1 MGVFFQNKIWIPKME
16 EHNLTFLKACESG
29 QLSLVE
35 QTISSAE
42 VNVVEK
48 VDGNSGLMIA
58 SRDAHGEVVNYL
70 LDKPQVD
77 VNLSNKFGYTA
88 LMLAAQNGNMDIL
101 EMLLEIDDVDL
112 DIVNKAGR
120 KAEECA
126 RKKNK
131 VAIQERIA
139 STRAKRKSRKQK
151 GIGKNNAAAKR
162 KRDEET
168 QEENLNKSAKKNDNE
183 EIVVLKESVSPQK
196 VLKDLEL
203 INDNHDATNDAT
215 KVTDENKIIPG
226 YTLEEDVRSPKG
238 TLRSVTPTI
247 KDILTARLENC
258 LIDLGT
264 PKENVILAREMLS
277 MSRKLNLEDLQSIC
291 RKILI
296 ENLSRDTVFDLLE
309 VFEEDLDMKNICL
322 NFLVA
327 NIDEMRLIPEWKPMM
342 RKYPSIAIELIDRL

>member
-1 MGVFFQNKIWIPKME
+1 ME
-16 EHNLTFLKACESG
+16 DHNLKFLQACESG
-29 QLSLVE
+29 KLSLVE
-35 QTISSAE
+35 QSISFAE

-70 LDKPQVD
+70 LDNPQVD

-131 VAIQERIA
+131 AAIQERIA
-139 STRAKRKSRKQK
+139 STRAKRKSKKQK
-151 GIGKNNAAAKR
+151 GIGKNSLAKR
-162 KRDEET
+162 KRDEEL
-168 QEENLNKSAKKNDNE
+168 QEENTNKVAKKDENE

-196 VLKDLEL
+196 VLKDLEM
-203 INDNHDATNDAT
+203 INDNHDATNGTNDAT
-215 KVTDENKIIPG
+215 KQNDENKIIPG

-264 PKENVILAREMLS
+264 PKENVILSREMLS

-296 ENLSRDTVFDLLE
+296 ENLARETVFDLLE
-309 VFEEDLDMKNICL
+309 VFEEDTDMKNICL

-327 NIDEMRLIPEWKPMM
+327 NIDEMRIIPEWKPMM
-342 RKYPSIAIELIDRL
+342 KKYPNIAIELIDRL

>member
-1 MGVFFQNKIWIPKME
+1 MME
-16 EHNLTFLKACESG
+16 EHNTKFIRACESG
-29 QLSLVE
+29 QLDLVE
-35 QTISSAE
+35 KSVLFAE

-58 SRDAHGEVVNYL
+58 SRDSHGEVVNYL
-70 LDKPQVD
+70 LDNPEVD

-88 LMLAAQNGNMDIL
+88 LMLAAQQGNMDIL

-131 VAIQERIA
+131 AAIQERIA
-139 STRAKRKSRKQK
+139 STRAKRKSKKNK
-151 GIGKNNAAAKR
+151 GTGKNSASKR
-162 KRDEET
+162 QREIEQDSEET
-168 QEENLNKSAKKNDNE
+168 AIKAARTNDNE

-196 VLKDLEL
+196 VLKDLEM
-203 INDNHDATNDAT
+203 INDNHDASNGTNDADNST
-215 KVTDENKIIPG
+215 DRKVSSG

-264 PKENVILAREMLS
+264 PKENVILSREMLS
-277 MSRKLNLEDLQSIC
+277 MSKKLNLEDLQSIC

-296 ENLSRDTVFDLLE
+296 ENLSKETVFDLLE
-309 VFEEDLDMKNICL
+309 VFEEDTDMKNICL

-342 RKYPSIAIELIDRL
+342 RKHPNIAIELIDRL

>member
-1 MGVFFQNKIWIPKME
+1 
-16 EHNLTFLKACESG
+16 
-29 QLSLVE
+29 
-35 QTISSAE
+35 
-42 VNVVEK
+42 
-48 VDGNSGLMIA
+48 
-58 SRDAHGEVVNYL
+58 
-70 LDKPQVD
+70 
-77 VNLSNKFGYTA
+77 LSNKFGYTA
-88 LMLAAQNGNMDIL
+88 LMLAAQQGNMDIL

-131 VAIQERIA
+131 AAIQERIA
-139 STRAKRKSRKQK
+139 STRAKRKGKKNK
-151 GIGKNNAAAKR
+151 GTGKNSASKR
-162 KRDEET
+162 PRENEEDS
-168 QEENLNKSAKKNDNE
+168 EEILNKVPKNDNE

-196 VLKDLEL
+196 VLKDLEM
-203 INDNHDATNDAT
+203 INDNHDASNGTND
-215 KVTDENKIIPG
+215 VDNSTDKKISSG

-264 PKENVILAREMLS
+264 PRENVILSREMLS
-277 MSRKLNLEDLQSIC
+277 MSKKLQLDDLQSIC

-296 ENLSRDTVFDLLE
+296 ENLSKETVFDLLE
-309 VFEEDLDMKNICL
+309 VFEEDTDMKNICL

-342 RKYPSIAIELIDRL
+342 KKHPNIAIELIDRL

>member
-1 MGVFFQNKIWIPKME
+1 ME
-16 EHNLTFLKACESG
+16 DNNLKFLRACESG
-29 QLSLVE
+29 VLVDVE
-35 QTISSAE
+35 HSVSGAD

-58 SRDAHGEVVNYL
+58 SRDAHREVVNYL
-70 LDKPQVD
+70 LDNPQVD

-88 LMLAAQNGNMDIL
+88 LMLAAQNGNMEIL
-101 EMLLEIDDVDL
+101 DMLLEIDDVDL
-112 DIVNKAGR
+112 DVVNKAGR

-131 VAIQERIA
+131 IAIQEKIA
-139 STRAKRKSRKQK
+139 NTRAKRKNRKNK
-151 GIGKNNAAAKR
+151 GTGKNNAAAKR
-162 KRDEET
+162 KMEEES
-168 QEENLNKSAKKNDNE
+168 QEEENLNKLAKKDDN
-183 EIVVLKESVSPQK
+183 EIVVLKETVSPQK
-196 VLKDLEL
+196 VLKDLEM
-203 INDNHDATNDAT
+203 INDNHDATNDAANG
-215 KVTDENKIIPG
+215 VEESKIIPG

-238 TLRSVTPTI
+238 TQRSVTPTI

-264 PKENVILAREMLS
+264 PKENVVLAREMLN

-309 VFEEDLDMKNICL
+309 VFEEDTDMKNICL

-327 NIDEMRLIPEWKPMM
+327 NIDEMRLVPEWKPMM
-342 RKYPSIAIELIDRL
+342 RKYPNIAIELIDRL

>member
-1 MGVFFQNKIWIPKME
+1 ME
-16 EHNLTFLKACESG
+16 DHNLIFLKACESG
-29 QLSLVE
+29 QRTAVE
-35 QTISSAE
+35 QLISHAE
-42 VNVVEK
+42 VNCVEK

-58 SRDAHGEVVNYL
+58 ARDAHADVVNYL
-70 LDKPQVD
+70 LDNPQVD

-101 EMLLEIDDVDL
+101 DMLLEIDSVDL
-112 DIVNKAGR
+112 DVVNKAGR

-131 VAIQERIA
+131 AAIQEKIANTRI
-139 STRAKRKSRKQK
+139 RRKNKKNK
-151 GIGKNNAAAKR
+151 GIGKSSLAKR
-162 KRDEET
+162 KL
-168 QEENLNKSAKKNDNE
+168 EENGSIEIKKISKVENE
-183 EIVVLKESVSPQK
+183 EIMVLKETVSPQK
-196 VLKDLEL
+196 VMKDLQK
-203 INDNHDATNDAT
+203 INDNNEEVPNAATDNDSKNTNMNA
-215 KVTDENKIIPG
+215 

-264 PKENVILAREMLS
+264 PKENVILSREMLS
-277 MSRKLNLEDLQSIC
+277 MSKKLNLEDLESIC

-309 VFEEDLDMKNICL
+309 VFEEDTDMKNICL

-327 NIDEMRLIPEWKPMM
+327 NIDEMRLIPEWKAMM
-342 RKYPSIAIELIDRL
+342 KKYPNVAIELIDRL

>member
-1 MGVFFQNKIWIPKME
+1 ME
-16 EHNLTFLKACESG
+16 EINLTFLKACESG
-29 QLSLVE
+29 QLNLVE
-35 QTISSAE
+35 QSISGAD

-58 SRDAHGEVVNYL
+58 SRDAHREVVNYL
-70 LDKPQVD
+70 LDNPEVD

-88 LMLAAQNGNMDIL
+88 LMLAAQNGNMEIL
-101 EMLLEIDDVDL
+101 DMLLEIDDVDL
-112 DIVNKAGR
+112 DVVNKAGR

-139 STRAKRKSRKQK
+139 NTRSKRKNRKNK
-151 GIGKNNAAAKR
+151 GVGKNNEVKR
-162 KRDEET
+162 KAEEES
-168 QEENLNKSAKKNDNE
+168 QDDIIHKVAKKDDN
-183 EIVVLKESVSPQK
+183 EIVVLKETVSPQK
-196 VLKDLEL
+196 VLKDLEM
-203 INDNHDATNDAT
+203 INDNHDATNDIINGAGET
-215 KVTDENKIIPG
+215 KIIPG

-277 MSRKLNLEDLQSIC
+277 MARKLNLEDLQSIC

-296 ENLSRDTVFDLLE
+296 ENLSKETVFDLLE
-309 VFEEDLDMKNICL
+309 VFEEDTDMKNICL

-327 NIDEMRLIPEWKPMM
+327 NIDEMRLVEEWKPMM
-342 RKYPSIAIELIDRL
+342 RKYPNIAIELIDRL

>member
-1 MGVFFQNKIWIPKME
+1 ME
-16 EHNLTFLKACESG
+16 EHNGTFLKACEEG
-29 QLSLVE
+29 QLSQVE
-35 QTISSAE
+35 KSIIFAD

-58 SRDAHGEVVNYL
+58 SRDAHREVVNFL
-70 LDKPQVD
+70 LDNAEVD

-131 VAIQERIA
+131 AAIQERIA
-139 STRAKRKSRKQK
+139 STRVKRKSRKNK
-151 GIGKNNAAAKR
+151 GIGKNNAAKR
-162 KRDEET
+162 QRDMEENGVG
-168 QEENLNKSAKKNDNE
+168 NLNKVSKKNENE

-196 VLKDLEL
+196 VLKDLEM
-203 INDNHDATNDAT
+203 INDNHDATNEDATDDDAT
-215 KVTDENKIIPG
+215 KATEKKVMSAA
-226 YTLEEDVRSPKG
+226 YTLEEDVRSPQG

-264 PKENVILAREMLS
+264 PKENVILSREMLS
-277 MSRKLNLEDLQSIC
+277 MSKKLNLEDLQSIC

-296 ENLSRDTVFDLLE
+296 ENLSRETVFDLLE
-309 VFEEDLDMKNICL
+309 VFDEDTDMKNICL

-342 RKYPSIAIELIDRL
+342 RKHPSIAIELIDRL

>member
-1 MGVFFQNKIWIPKME
+1 ME
-16 EHNLTFLKACESG
+16 EHNVKFLKACEEG
-29 QLSLVE
+29 QLSQVE
-35 QTISSAE
+35 KSILFAE

-48 VDGNSGLMIA
+48 EDGNSGLMIA
-58 SRDAHGEVVNYL
+58 SRVAHRDVVNYL
-70 LDKPQVD
+70 LDNPEVD

-88 LMLAAQNGNMDIL
+88 LMLAAQNGNLDIL
-101 EMLLEIDDVDL
+101 DMLLEIDDVDL

-131 VAIQERIA
+131 AAIQERIA
-139 STRAKRKSRKQK
+139 STRVKRKSRKNK
-151 GIGKNNAAAKR
+151 GIGKNNAAKR
-162 KRDEET
+162 KRDLEET
-168 QEENLNKSAKKNDNE
+168 NGENLNKVAKKNENE

-196 VLKDLEL
+196 VLKDLEM
-203 INDNHDATNDAT
+203 INDNHDATNDT
-215 KVTDENKIIPG
+215 SKTTEKKVLAG
-226 YTLEEDVRSPKG
+226 YTLEEDVRSPQG

-264 PKENVILAREMLS
+264 PKENVILSREMLS

-309 VFEEDLDMKNICL
+309 VFEEDTDMKNICL

-342 RKYPSIAIELIDRL
+342 RKHPNIAIELIDRL

>member
-1 MGVFFQNKIWIPKME
+1 ME
-16 EHNLTFLKACESG
+16 ENNLKFLKACESG
-29 QLSLVE
+29 QLTNVE
-35 QTISSAE
+35 QSISGSD

-58 SRDAHGEVVNYL
+58 SRDAHREVVNYL
-70 LDKPQVD
+70 LDNPLVD
-77 VNLSNKFGYTA
+77 VNLCNKFGYTA
-88 LMLAAQNGNMDIL
+88 LMLAAQNGNMEIL
-101 EMLLEIDDVDL
+101 DMLLEIDDVDL
-112 DIVNKAGR
+112 DVVNKAGR

-131 VAIQERIA
+131 IAIQERIA
-139 STRAKRKSRKQK
+139 NTRAKRKNRKNK
-151 GIGKNNAAAKR
+151 GIGKNSTPVKR
-162 KRDEET
+162 KMEEEN
-168 QEENLNKSAKKNDNE
+168 QEDENLNKQAKKDDN
-183 EIVVLKESVSPQK
+183 EIVVLKETVSPQK
-196 VLKDLEL
+196 VLKDLEM
-203 INDNHDATNDAT
+203 INDNHDATNKTANGLEEKT
-215 KVTDENKIIPG
+215 VILPG

-264 PKENVILAREMLS
+264 PKENVILAREMLN

-309 VFEEDLDMKNICL
+309 VFEEDTDMKNICL

-327 NIDEMRLIPEWKPMM
+327 NIDEMRLVPEWKPMM
-342 RKYPSIAIELIDRL
+342 MKYPNIAIELIDRL